1 MTAATATRVKNP
13 GKLHIDRAA
22 ITLWIL
28 RCAPNDVPMDE

>member
-1 MTAATATRVKNP
+1 MTVATATRVKNP
-13 GKLHIDRAA
+13 GNLRIDRTA